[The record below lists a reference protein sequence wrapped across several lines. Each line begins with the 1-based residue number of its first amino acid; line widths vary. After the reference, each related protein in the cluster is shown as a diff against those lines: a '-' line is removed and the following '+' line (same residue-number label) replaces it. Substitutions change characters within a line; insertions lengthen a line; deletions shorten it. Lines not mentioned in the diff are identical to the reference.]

1 MDIIHLLP
9 DSVANQIAAGEVV
22 QRPASVI
29 KELMENAVDAGAQ
42 NIDVLVQD
50 AGRTSIQVIDDGK
63 GMTETDARMAFERH
77 ATSKIAKAEDLFTL
91 RTMGFRGEAL
101 PSIAAV
107 SQVKLTTRTAAQ
119 DVGIELCLEGSR
131 VVSQEV
137 CSCPVGANF
146 EVCNLFFNVPAR
158 RKFLK
163 SNQTELNNIIQDF
176 ERIALV
182 NPSVSFALSS
192 NGNRLMQLP
201 AGSPLQRIV
210 GIFGKKLGEQL
221 LPVQVETSL
230 VGISGFVGKPEA
242 ARKKNSSQYL
252 FVNGRFMRHPRF
264 HYAVQE
270 AFNHLIPEGDQVPYF
285 IFFQVDPANIDV
297 NIHPTKTEIKF
308 ENEQEI
314 WSIIVAAVRDTLGK
328 FNAVPTIDFDVEGRP
343 DIPTYEAGKL
353 TDIRVPRVQLNPN
366 YNPFSS
372 HSETRKPI
380 RQWEELFEG
389 AGGKELFEG
398 AGGKELFEGAR
409 GKEQGAREYP
419 KTSGLHDN
427 PLAPSPSPLA
437 PSLFQESQEISSQH
451 FQYKGQYILTAV
463 QSGLMMVDQRRAHI
477 RILYERYMKQMQEH
491 TAPTQGLL
499 FPELLELSPSDA
511 ALLTGILDDVRA
523 LGFDITPLGGGAFSI
538 VGTPSGQSNP
548 VAVVQQMVET
558 VKQQDGIQT
567 DALHHQL
574 ALVLA
579 RNNAIEVGEVL
590 TPLQME
596 TLIGDLFQCEIQ
608 NLSPS
613 GKTILTILQQEQ
625 IDKMFN

>member
-29 KELMENAVDAGAQ
+29 KELMENAVDAGASI
-42 NIDVLVQD
+42 IDVLVQD

-91 RTMGFRGEAL
+91 QTMGFRGEAL

-107 SQVKLTTRTAAQ
+107 SQVKLTTRTAEQ
-119 DVGIELCLEGSR
+119 ELGVQLCLEGSK

-146 EVCNLFFNVPAR
+146 EVSNLFFNVPAR

-182 NPSVSFALSS
+182 NPSVSFTLSS
-192 NGNRLMQLP
+192 NGNQLMQLP
-201 AGSPLQRIV
+201 AGGSLQRIV

-221 LPVQVETSL
+221 LPLQVETSL
-230 VGISGFVGKPEA
+230 VKISGFVGKPEA
-242 ARKKNSSQYL
+242 ARKKGASQFL

-264 HYAVQE
+264 HYAVME
-270 AFNHLIPEGDQVPYF
+270 AFSHLIPDGDQVPYF
-285 IFFQVDPANIDV
+285 IYFEVDPANIDV

-308 ENEQEI
+308 ENETEI
-314 WSIIVAAVRDTLGK
+314 WSIVLAAVRDALGK

-343 DIPTYEAGKL
+343 DIPTYDARGLGDVK
-353 TDIRVPRVQLNPN
+353 VPRVQVNPT

-372 HSETRKPI
+372 HNENRKPT
-380 RQWEELFEG
+380 RQWEKLY
-389 AGGKELFEG
+389 
-398 AGGKELFEGAR
+398 
-409 GKEQGAREYP
+409 EQAAASQTNQSVP
-419 KTSGLHDN
+419 NTQNVQSSQN
-427 PLAPSPSPLA
+427 
-437 PSLFQESQEISSQH
+437 LFQEEMEMSSQH
-451 FQYKGQYILTAV
+451 YQYKGQYILTAV
-463 QSGLMMVDQRRAHI
+463 QSGLMMVDQRRAHV

-491 TAPTQGLL
+491 NAATQGLL

-511 ALLTGILDDVRA
+511 ALLTGILNDVRA
-523 LGFDITPLGGGAFSI
+523 LGFDITSLGGSSFSI
-538 VGTPSGQSNP
+538 VGAPSGQSNP
-548 VAVVQQMVET
+548 VAVVQQMVES
-558 VKQQDGIQT
+558 VKQQDGAHA

-579 RNNAIEVGEVL
+579 RHNAIEIGEVL
-590 TPLQME
+590 TPVQME
-596 TLIGDLFQCEIQ
+596 TLIGDLFQCDNP

-613 GKTILTILQQEQ
+613 GKTIITILQQEQ

>member
-1 MDIIHLLP
+1 
-9 DSVANQIAAGEVV
+9 
-22 QRPASVI
+22 
-29 KELMENAVDAGAQ
+29 
-42 NIDVLVQD
+42 
-50 AGRTSIQVIDDGK
+50 
-63 GMTETDARMAFERH
+63 MAFERH

-91 RTMGFRGEAL
+91 QTMGFRGEAL

-107 SQVKLTTRTAAQ
+107 SQVKLTTRTAEQ
-119 DVGIELCLEGSR
+119 ELGVQLCLEGSK

-146 EVCNLFFNVPAR
+146 EVSNLFFNVPAR

-182 NPSVSFALSS
+182 NPSVSFTLSS
-192 NGNRLMQLP
+192 NGNQLMQLP
-201 AGSPLQRIV
+201 AGGSLQRIV

-221 LPVQVETSL
+221 LPLQVETSL
-230 VGISGFVGKPEA
+230 VKISGFVGKPEA
-242 ARKKNSSQYL
+242 ARKKGASQFL

-264 HYAVQE
+264 HYAVME
-270 AFNHLIPEGDQVPYF
+270 AFSHLIPDGDQVPYF
-285 IFFQVDPANIDV
+285 IYFEVDPANIDV

-308 ENEQEI
+308 ENETEI
-314 WSIIVAAVRDTLGK
+314 WSIVLAGVRDALGK

-343 DIPTYEAGKL
+343 DIPTYDARGLGDVK
-353 TDIRVPRVQLNPN
+353 VPRVQVNPT

-372 HSETRKPI
+372 HNENRKPT
-380 RQWEELFEG
+380 RQWEKLY
-389 AGGKELFEG
+389 
-398 AGGKELFEGAR
+398 
-409 GKEQGAREYP
+409 EQAAASQTNQSVP
-419 KTSGLHDN
+419 NTQNVQSSQN
-427 PLAPSPSPLA
+427 
-437 PSLFQESQEISSQH
+437 LFQEEMEMSSQH
-451 FQYKGQYILTAV
+451 YQYKGQYILTAV
-463 QSGLMMVDQRRAHI
+463 QSGLMMVDQRRAHV

-491 TAPTQGLL
+491 NAATQGLL

-523 LGFDITPLGGGAFSI
+523 LGFDITSLGGSSFSI
-538 VGTPSGQSNP
+538 VGAPSGQSNP
-548 VAVVQQMVET
+548 VAVVQQMVES
-558 VKQQDGIQT
+558 VKQQDGAHA

-579 RNNAIEVGEVL
+579 RHNAIEIGEVL
-590 TPLQME
+590 TPVQME
-596 TLIGDLFQCEIQ
+596 TLIGDLFQCDNP

-613 GKTILTILQQEQ
+613 GKTIITILQQEQ

>member
-29 KELMENAVDAGAQ
+29 KELMENAVDAGAST
-42 NIDVLVQD
+42 IDVLVQD

-91 RTMGFRGEAL
+91 QTMGFRGEAL

-107 SQVKLTTRTAAQ
+107 SQVKLTTRTAEQ
-119 DVGIELCLEGSR
+119 ELGVQLCLEGSR

-146 EVCNLFFNVPAR
+146 D
-158 RKFLK
+158 
-163 SNQTELNNIIQDF
+163 NIIQDF

-182 NPSVSFALSS
+182 NPSVAFTLSS
-192 NGNRLMQLP
+192 NGNQLMQLP
-201 AGSPLQRIV
+201 AGSNLQRIV

-230 VGISGFVGKPEA
+230 VKISGFVGKPES

-264 HYAVQE
+264 HYAVME
-270 AFNHLIPEGDQVPYF
+270 AFSHLIPEGDQVPYF
-285 IFFQVDPANIDV
+285 ISFQVDPANIDV

-314 WSIIVAAVRDTLGK
+314 WSIIVAAVRDALGK

-343 DIPTYEAGKL
+343 DIPAYDARGLGDVK
-353 TDIRVPRVQLNPN
+353 VPRVQVNPS
-366 YNPFSS
+366 YNPFSG
-372 HSETRKPI
+372 HSESRKPV
-380 RQWEELFEG
+380 RQWEKLFEG
-389 AGGKELFEG
+389 AGGKE
-398 AGGKELFEGAR
+398 
-409 GKEQGAREYP
+409 QGARENLGTQHP
-419 KTSGLHDN
+419 HDN

-437 PSLFQESQEISSQH
+437 PSLFQEDQEISSQH

-491 TAPTQGLL
+491 NAPTQGLL

-511 ALLTGILDDVRA
+511 ALLTGMLDDVRA
-523 LGFDITPLGGGAFSI
+523 LGFDITPLGGSSFSI
-538 VGTPSGQSNP
+538 VGTPSGQTDP
-548 VAVVQQMVET
+548 TAVVQQMVES
-558 VKQQDGIQT
+558 VKQQDGGHA

-579 RNNAIEVGEVL
+579 RHNAIEVGEVL
-590 TPLQME
+590 TPVQME

-625 IDKMFN
+625 IDKMFRTP

>member
-29 KELMENAVDAGAQ
+29 KELMENAVDAGAST
-42 NIDVLVQD
+42 IDVLVQD

-91 RTMGFRGEAL
+91 QTMGFRGEAL

-107 SQVKLTTRTAAQ
+107 SQVKLTTRTAEQ
-119 DVGIELCLEGSR
+119 ELGVELCLEGSR

-146 EVCNLFFNVPAR
+146 EVSNLFFNVPAR

-163 SNQTELNNIIQDF
+163 SNQTELNNLIQDF

-182 NPSVSFALSS
+182 NPSVSFTLSS

-201 AGSPLQRIV
+201 AGGSLQRIV
-210 GIFGKKLGEQL
+210 GIFGKRLGEQL

-230 VGISGFVGKPEA
+230 VKISGFVGKPEA
-242 ARKKNSSQYL
+242 ARKKNSSQFL

-264 HYAVQE
+264 HYAVME
-270 AFNHLIPEGDQVPYF
+270 AFSHLIPEGDQVPYF

-314 WSIIVAAVRDTLGK
+314 WSIILAAVRDALGK

-343 DIPTYEAGKL
+343 EIPTYDARGLSDVK
-353 TDIRVPRVQLNPN
+353 VPRVQINPS

-372 HSETRKPI
+372 HSERGKPV
-380 RQWEELFEG
+380 RQWEKLYEQAAQSNQNSQSIQSTPITQNLF
-389 AGGKELFEG
+389 
-398 AGGKELFEGAR
+398 
-409 GKEQGAREYP
+409 
-419 KTSGLHDN
+419 SD
-427 PLAPSPSPLA
+427 
-437 PSLFQESQEISSQH
+437 EIEMSSQH

-463 QSGLMMVDQRRAHI
+463 QSGLMMIDQRRAHI

-491 TAPTQGLL
+491 NAPTQGLL

-523 LGFDITPLGGGAFSI
+523 LGFDITPLGGSSFSI
-538 VGTPSGQSNP
+538 VGTPSGQSNSA
-548 VAVVQQMVET
+548 AVVQQMVES
-558 VKQQDGIQT
+558 VKQQDDCHA

-579 RNNAIEVGEVL
+579 RSNAIEVGEVL
-590 TPLQME
+590 SSVQME
-596 TLIGDLFQCEIQ
+596 TLIGDLFQCDNP
-608 NLSPS
+608 NLSPD
-613 GKTILTILQQEQ
+613 GKTILTILQQEAL
-625 IDKMFN
+625 DKMFRTP

>member
-29 KELMENAVDAGAQ
+29 KELMENAVDAGAST
-42 NIDVLVQD
+42 IDVLVQD

-91 RTMGFRGEAL
+91 QTMGFRGEAL

-107 SQVKLTTRTAAQ
+107 SQVKLTTRTAEQ
-119 DVGIELCLEGSR
+119 ELGMQLCLEGSR

-146 EVCNLFFNVPAR
+146 EVSNLFFNVPAR

-182 NPSVSFALSS
+182 NPSVAFTLSS
-192 NGNRLMQLP
+192 NGNQLMQLP
-201 AGSPLQRIV
+201 AGSNLQRIV

-221 LPVQVETSL
+221 LPLQVETSL
-230 VGISGFVGKPEA
+230 VKISGFVGKPEA
-242 ARKKNSSQYL
+242 ARKKNSSQFL

-264 HYAVQE
+264 HYAVME
-270 AFNHLIPEGDQVPYF
+270 AFSHLIPEGDQVPYF
-285 IFFQVDPANIDV
+285 ISFQVDPANIDV

-314 WSIIVAAVRDTLGK
+314 WSIIVAAVRDALGK

-343 DIPTYEAGKL
+343 DIPTYDARGLGDVK
-353 TDIRVPRVQLNPN
+353 VPRVQVNPS
-366 YNPFSS
+366 YNPFSG
-372 HSETRKPI
+372 HSESRKPV
-380 RQWEELFEG
+380 RQWEKLYEQAASSQTIQNTQSIQSVPSSPTLFSEG
-389 AGGKELFEG
+389 L
-398 AGGKELFEGAR
+398 
-409 GKEQGAREYP
+409 
-419 KTSGLHDN
+419 
-427 PLAPSPSPLA
+427 
-437 PSLFQESQEISSQH
+437 EISSQH

-491 TAPTQGLL
+491 NAPTQGLL

-511 ALLTGILDDVRA
+511 ALLTGMLDDVRA
-523 LGFDITPLGGGAFSI
+523 LGFDITPLGGSSFSI
-538 VGTPSGQSNP
+538 VGTPSGQTDP
-548 VAVVQQMVET
+548 TAVVQQMVES
-558 VKQQDGIQT
+558 VKQQDGGHA

-579 RNNAIEVGEVL
+579 RHNAIEVGEVL
-590 TPLQME
+590 TPVQME
-596 TLIGDLFQCEIQ
+596 TLIADLFQCEIQ

-613 GKTILTILQQEQ
+613 GKPILTIIQQEQ
-625 IDKMFN
+625 IDKMFKTP

>member
-42 NIDVLVQD
+42 TIDVLVQD

-91 RTMGFRGEAL
+91 CTMGFRGEAL

-107 SQVKLTTRTAAQ
+107 SQVKLTTRTAEQ
-119 DVGIELCLEGSR
+119 DLGVQLCLEGSR

-146 EVCNLFFNVPAR
+146 EVSNLFFNVPAR

-182 NPSVSFALSS
+182 NPSVSFTLSS

-201 AGSPLQRIV
+201 AGGSLQRIV
-210 GIFGKKLGEQL
+210 GIFGKRLAEQL

-230 VGISGFVGKPEA
+230 VKISGYVGKPEA

-264 HYAVQE
+264 HYAVLE

-314 WSIIVAAVRDTLGK
+314 WSIIVAAVRDALGK

-343 DIPTYEAGKL
+343 DIPTYQAGNMSGVK
-353 TDIRVPRVQLNPN
+353 VPRVQVNPS
-366 YNPFSS
+366 YNPFNS
-372 HSETRKPI
+372 HNESRKPM
-380 RQWEELFEG
+380 RQWEKLFEG
-389 AGGKELFEG
+389 AGGKEQE
-398 AGGKELFEGAR
+398 AWS
-409 GKEQGAREYP
+409 KEQ
-419 KTSGLHDN
+419 
-427 PLAPSPSPLA
+427 A
-437 PSLFQESQEISSQH
+437 PSLFPESKEISTQH

-463 QSGLMMVDQRRAHI
+463 QSGLMIVDQRRAHI
-477 RILYERYMKQMQEH
+477 RILYERYMKQMQEQG
-491 TAPTQGLL
+491 AATQGLL
-499 FPELLELSPSDA
+499 FPELLELPPSDA
-511 ALLTGILDDVRA
+511 ARLTGILDDVRA
-523 LGFDITPLGGGAFSI
+523 LGFDITPLGGNAFSI
-538 VGTPSGQSNP
+538 VGTPSGQANP
-548 VAVVQQMVET
+548 VAVVQQMVES
-558 VKQQDGIQT
+558 VKQQDGGHA

-590 TPLQME
+590 TPVQME
-596 TLIGDLFQCEIQ
+596 TLIGDLFQCENP

-613 GKTILTILQQEQ
+613 GKTILTILQQEA
-625 IDKMFN
+625 IDKMFKTP

>member
-29 KELMENAVDAGAQ
+29 KELMENAVDAGAST
-42 NIDVLVQD
+42 IDVLVQD

-91 RTMGFRGEAL
+91 QTMGFRGEAL

-107 SQVKLTTRTAAQ
+107 SQVKLTTRTAEQ
-119 DVGIELCLEGSR
+119 ELGVQLCLEGSR

-146 EVCNLFFNVPAR
+146 EVSNLFFNVPAR

-182 NPSVSFALSS
+182 NPSVAFTLSS
-192 NGNRLMQLP
+192 NGNQLMQLP
-201 AGSPLQRIV
+201 AGSNLQRIV

-230 VGISGFVGKPEA
+230 VKISGFVGKPES

-264 HYAVQE
+264 HYAVME
-270 AFNHLIPEGDQVPYF
+270 AFSHLIPEGDQVPYF
-285 IFFQVDPANIDV
+285 ISFQVDPANIDV

-314 WSIIVAAVRDTLGK
+314 WSIIVAAVRDALGK

-343 DIPTYEAGKL
+343 DIPTYDARGLGDVK
-353 TDIRVPRVQLNPN
+353 VPRVQVNPS
-366 YNPFSS
+366 YNPFSG
-372 HSETRKPI
+372 HSESRKPV
-380 RQWEELFEG
+380 RQWEKLYEQAASSQTIQNTQSIQSVPSSPTLFSEG
-389 AGGKELFEG
+389 L
-398 AGGKELFEGAR
+398 
-409 GKEQGAREYP
+409 
-419 KTSGLHDN
+419 
-427 PLAPSPSPLA
+427 
-437 PSLFQESQEISSQH
+437 EISSQH

-491 TAPTQGLL
+491 NAPTQGLL

-511 ALLTGILDDVRA
+511 ALLIGMLDDVRA
-523 LGFDITPLGGGAFSI
+523 LGFDITPLGGSSFSI
-538 VGTPSGQSNP
+538 VGTPSGQTDP
-548 VAVVQQMVET
+548 TAVVQQMVES
-558 VKQQDGIQT
+558 VKQQDGGHA

-579 RNNAIEVGEVL
+579 RHNAIEVGEVL
-590 TPLQME
+590 TPVQME

-625 IDKMFN
+625 IDKMFRTP

>member
-29 KELMENAVDAGAQ
+29 KELMENAVDAGASI
-42 NIDVLVQD
+42 IDVLVQD

-91 RTMGFRGEAL
+91 QTMGFRGEAL

-107 SQVKLTTRTAAQ
+107 SQVKLTTRTAEQ
-119 DVGIELCLEGSR
+119 ELGVQLCLEGSK

-146 EVCNLFFNVPAR
+146 EVSNLFFNVPAR

-182 NPSVSFALSS
+182 NPSVSFTLSS
-192 NGNRLMQLP
+192 NGNQLMQLP
-201 AGSPLQRIV
+201 AGGSLQRIV

-221 LPVQVETSL
+221 LPLQVETSL
-230 VGISGFVGKPEA
+230 VKISGFVGKPEA
-242 ARKKNSSQYL
+242 ARKKGASQFL

-264 HYAVQE
+264 HYAVME
-270 AFNHLIPEGDQVPYF
+270 AFSHLIPDGDQVPYF
-285 IFFQVDPANIDV
+285 IYFDVDPANIDV

-308 ENEQEI
+308 ENETEI
-314 WSIIVAAVRDTLGK
+314 WSIVLAGVRDALGK

-343 DIPTYEAGKL
+343 DIPTYDARGLGDVK
-353 TDIRVPRVQLNPN
+353 VPLVQVNPT

-372 HSETRKPI
+372 HNENRKPT
-380 RQWEELFEG
+380 RQWEKLY
-389 AGGKELFEG
+389 
-398 AGGKELFEGAR
+398 
-409 GKEQGAREYP
+409 EQAAASQTNQSVP
-419 KTSGLHDN
+419 NTQNVQSSQN
-427 PLAPSPSPLA
+427 
-437 PSLFQESQEISSQH
+437 LFQEEMEMSSQH
-451 FQYKGQYILTAV
+451 YQYKGQYILTAV
-463 QSGLMMVDQRRAHI
+463 QSGLMMVDQRRAHV

-491 TAPTQGLL
+491 NAATQGLL

-523 LGFDITPLGGGAFSI
+523 LGFDITSLGGSSFSI
-538 VGTPSGQSNP
+538 VGAPSGQSNP
-548 VAVVQQMVET
+548 VAVVQQMVES
-558 VKQQDGIQT
+558 VKQQDGAHA

-579 RNNAIEVGEVL
+579 RHNAIEIGEVL
-590 TPLQME
+590 TPVQME
-596 TLIGDLFQCEIQ
+596 TLIGDLFQCDNP

-613 GKTILTILQQEQ
+613 GKTIITILQQEQ

>member
-29 KELMENAVDAGAQ
+29 KELMENAIDAGASTV
-42 NIDVLVQD
+42 DVLVQD

-91 RTMGFRGEAL
+91 QTMGFRGEAL

-107 SQVKLTTRTAAQ
+107 SQVKLTTRTAEQ
-119 DVGIELCLEGSR
+119 ELGVQLCLEGSR

-146 EVCNLFFNVPAR
+146 EVSNLFFNVPAR

-182 NPSVSFALSS
+182 NPSVAFTLSS

-201 AGSPLQRIV
+201 AGGSLQRIV
-210 GIFGKKLGEQL
+210 GIFGKRLSEQL
-221 LPVQVETSL
+221 LPLQVETSL
-230 VGISGFVGKPEA
+230 VKISGFVGKPEA
-242 ARKKNSSQYL
+242 ARKKGASQYL

-264 HYAVQE
+264 HYAVME
-270 AFNHLIPEGDQVPYF
+270 AFSHLIPEGDQVPYF

-314 WSIIVAAVRDTLGK
+314 WSIILAAVRDALGK

-343 DIPTYEAGKL
+343 DIPTYDARGLSDVK
-353 TDIRVPRVQLNPN
+353 VPRVQVNPS

-372 HSETRKPI
+372 HSERSKPA
-380 RQWEELFEG
+380 RQWEKLFEG
-389 AGGKELFEG
+389 AGGKE
-398 AGGKELFEGAR
+398 
-409 GKEQGAREYP
+409 QGAREYQ
-419 KTSGLHDN
+419 KTSDLQGN
-427 PLAPSPSPLA
+427 PLALCPSLPAS
-437 PSLFQESQEISSQH
+437 SLFQESQEISSQH
-451 FQYKGQYILTAV
+451 YQYKGQYILTAV

-491 TAPTQGLL
+491 NTATQGLL

-511 ALLTGILDDVRA
+511 ALLTGILDDVKA
-523 LGFDITPLGGGAFSI
+523 LGFDITPLGGSSFSI
-538 VGTPSGQSNP
+538 VGTPSGQANP
-548 VAVVQQMVET
+548 VAVVQQMVES
-558 VKQQDGIQT
+558 VKQQDGAHA

-579 RNNAIEVGEVL
+579 RSNAIEVGEVL
-590 TPLQME
+590 TTVQME
-596 TLIGDLFQCEIQ
+596 TLIGDLFQCSNP
-608 NLSPS
+608 NLTPN

>member
-29 KELMENAVDAGAQ
+29 KELMENAVDAGAST
-42 NIDVLVQD
+42 IDVLVQD

-63 GMTETDARMAFERH
+63 GMSETDARMAFERH

-107 SQVKLTTRTAAQ
+107 AQVKLTTRTVEQ
-119 DVGIELCLEGSR
+119 DLGVKLCLEGSR

-182 NPSVSFALSS
+182 NPSVAFTLSS
-192 NGNRLMQLP
+192 NGNQLMQLP
-201 AGSPLQRIV
+201 AGSSLQRIV
-210 GIFGKKLGEQL
+210 GVFGKKLGEQL
-221 LPVQVETSL
+221 LPIQVDTSL
-230 VGISGFVGKPEA
+230 VKISGFVGKPES
-242 ARKKNSSQYL
+242 ARKKNSSQFL

-264 HYAVQE
+264 HYAVME
-270 AFNHLIPEGDQVPYF
+270 AFSHLIPEGDQIPYF
-285 IFFQVDPANIDV
+285 ISFQVDPSNIDV

-314 WSIIVAAVRDTLGK
+314 WSIIVAAVRDALGK

-343 DIPTYEAGKL
+343 DIPTFQIGNVVAVKA
-353 TDIRVPRVQLNPN
+353 PRVQVNSKF
-366 YNPFSS
+366 NPFNS
-372 HSETRKPI
+372 HNESRKPA
-380 RQWEELFEG
+380 RQWEKLY
-389 AGGKELFEG
+389 
-398 AGGKELFEGAR
+398 
-409 GKEQGAREYP
+409 EQAAAQNNQEAQNV
-419 KTSGLHDN
+419 SN
-427 PLAPSPSPLA
+427 AQSPQ
-437 PSLFQESQEISSQH
+437 SLFQEEMEMSTQH

-491 TAPTQGLL
+491 NAATQGLL

-523 LGFDITPLGGGAFSI
+523 LGFDITSLGGSSFSI
-538 VGTPSGQSNP
+538 VGAPSEQANP
-548 VAVVQQMVET
+548 VAVVQEMVES
-558 VKQQDGIQT
+558 VKQQDGGHA

-579 RNNAIEVGEVL
+579 RHNAIEVGEVL
-590 TPLQME
+590 SSVQME
-596 TLIGDLFQCEIQ
+596 TLIGDLFQCDNP
-608 NLSPS
+608 NLSPN
-613 GKTILTILQQEQ
+613 GKTILTILQQET

>member
-29 KELMENAVDAGAQ
+29 KELMENAVDAGASI
-42 NIDVLVQD
+42 IDVLVQD

-91 RTMGFRGEAL
+91 QTMGFRGEAL

-107 SQVKLTTRTAAQ
+107 SQVKLTTRTAEQ
-119 DVGIELCLEGSR
+119 ELGVQLCLEGSK

-146 EVCNLFFNVPAR
+146 EVSNLFFNVPAR

-182 NPSVSFALSS
+182 NPSVSFTLSS
-192 NGNRLMQLP
+192 NGNQLMQLP
-201 AGSPLQRIV
+201 AGGSLQRIV

-221 LPVQVETSL
+221 LPLQVETSL
-230 VGISGFVGKPEA
+230 VKISGFVGKPEA
-242 ARKKNSSQYL
+242 ARKKGASQFL

-264 HYAVQE
+264 HYAVME
-270 AFNHLIPEGDQVPYF
+270 AFSHLIPDGDQVPYF
-285 IFFQVDPANIDV
+285 IYFEVDPANIDV

-308 ENEQEI
+308 ENETEI
-314 WSIIVAAVRDTLGK
+314 WSIVLAGVRDALGK

-343 DIPTYEAGKL
+343 DIPTYDARGLGDVK
-353 TDIRVPRVQLNPN
+353 VPRVQVNPT

-372 HSETRKPI
+372 HNENRKPT
-380 RQWEELFEG
+380 RQWEKLY
-389 AGGKELFEG
+389 
-398 AGGKELFEGAR
+398 
-409 GKEQGAREYP
+409 EQAAASQTNQSVP
-419 KTSGLHDN
+419 NTQNIQSSQN
-427 PLAPSPSPLA
+427 
-437 PSLFQESQEISSQH
+437 LFQEEMEMSSQH
-451 FQYKGQYILTAV
+451 YQYKGQYILTAV
-463 QSGLMMVDQRRAHI
+463 QSGLMMVDQRRAHV

-491 TAPTQGLL
+491 NAATQGLL

-523 LGFDITPLGGGAFSI
+523 LGFDITSLGGSSFSI
-538 VGTPSGQSNP
+538 VGAPSGQSNP
-548 VAVVQQMVET
+548 VAVVQQMVES
-558 VKQQDGIQT
+558 VKQQDGAHA

-579 RNNAIEVGEVL
+579 RHNAIEIGEVL
-590 TPLQME
+590 TPVQME
-596 TLIGDLFQCEIQ
+596 TLIGDLFQCDNP

-613 GKTILTILQQEQ
+613 GKTIITILQQEQ

>member
-29 KELMENAVDAGAQ
+29 KELMENAVDAGASI
-42 NIDVLVQD
+42 IDVLVQD

-91 RTMGFRGEAL
+91 QTMGFRGEAL

-107 SQVKLTTRTAAQ
+107 SQVKLTTRTAEQ
-119 DVGIELCLEGSR
+119 ELGVQLCLEGSK

-146 EVCNLFFNVPAR
+146 EVSNLFFNVPAR

-182 NPSVSFALSS
+182 NPSVSFTLSS
-192 NGNRLMQLP
+192 NGNHLMQLP
-201 AGSPLQRIV
+201 AGGSLQRIV

-221 LPVQVETSL
+221 LPLQVETSL
-230 VGISGFVGKPEA
+230 VKISGFVGKPEA
-242 ARKKNSSQYL
+242 ARKKGASQFL

-264 HYAVQE
+264 HYAVME
-270 AFNHLIPEGDQVPYF
+270 AFSHLIPDGDQVPYF
-285 IFFQVDPANIDV
+285 IYFEVDPANIDV

-308 ENEQEI
+308 ENETEI
-314 WSIIVAAVRDTLGK
+314 WSIVLAAVRDALGK
-328 FNAVPTIDFDVEGRP
+328 FNAVPTIDFDVEGCP
-343 DIPTYEAGKL
+343 DIPTYDARGLGDVK
-353 TDIRVPRVQLNPN
+353 VPRVQVNPT

-372 HSETRKPI
+372 HNENRKPT
-380 RQWEELFEG
+380 RQWEKLY
-389 AGGKELFEG
+389 
-398 AGGKELFEGAR
+398 
-409 GKEQGAREYP
+409 EQAAASQTNQSVP
-419 KTSGLHDN
+419 NTQNVQSSQN
-427 PLAPSPSPLA
+427 
-437 PSLFQESQEISSQH
+437 LFQEEMEMSSQH
-451 FQYKGQYILTAV
+451 YQYKGQYILTAV
-463 QSGLMMVDQRRAHI
+463 QSGLMMVDQRRAHV

-491 TAPTQGLL
+491 NAATQGLL

-523 LGFDITPLGGGAFSI
+523 LGFDITSLGGSSFSI
-538 VGTPSGQSNP
+538 VGAPSGQSNP
-548 VAVVQQMVET
+548 VAVVQQMVES
-558 VKQQDGIQT
+558 VKQQDGAHA

-579 RNNAIEVGEVL
+579 RHNAIEIGEVL
-590 TPLQME
+590 TPVQME
-596 TLIGDLFQCEIQ
+596 TLIGDLFQCDNP

-613 GKTILTILQQEQ
+613 GKTIITILQQEQ

>member
-29 KELMENAVDAGAQ
+29 KELMENAVDAGAST
-42 NIDVLVQD
+42 IDVLVQD

-91 RTMGFRGEAL
+91 QTMGFRGEAL

-107 SQVKLTTRTAAQ
+107 SQVKLVTRTAEQ
-119 DVGIELCLEGSR
+119 ELGVQLCLEGSR

-137 CSCPVGANF
+137 CTCPAGANF
-146 EVCNLFFNVPAR
+146 EVSNLFFNVPAR

-163 SNQTELNNIIQDF
+163 SNQTELNNIIQEF

-182 NPSVSFALSS
+182 NPSVAFTLSS
-192 NGNRLMQLP
+192 NGSQLMQLP
-201 AGSPLQRIV
+201 AGGSLQRIV

-230 VGISGFVGKPEA
+230 VRISGFVGKPES
-242 ARKKNSSQYL
+242 ARKKGASQYL

-264 HYAVQE
+264 HYAVME
-270 AFNHLIPEGDQVPYF
+270 AFSHLIPEGDQVPYF
-285 IFFQVDPANIDV
+285 ISFQVDPANIDV

-314 WSIIVAAVRDTLGK
+314 WSITLAAVRDALGK

-343 DIPTYEAGKL
+343 DIPTFEASKL
-353 TDIRVPRVQLNPN
+353 TDVKVPRVQYNPS
-366 YNPFSS
+366 YNPFSG
-372 HSETRKPI
+372 HSETTRKPA
-380 RQWEELFEG
+380 RQWEKLFEE
-389 AGGKELFEG
+389 APLQPSP
-398 AGGKELFEGAR
+398 R
-409 GKEQGAREYP
+409 GE
-419 KTSGLHDN
+419 
-427 PLAPSPSPLA
+427 SPSPALLPLGGGWEGA
-437 PSLFQESQEISSQH
+437 LEMSSQH

-477 RILYERYMKQMQEH
+477 RILYERYMRQMQEH
-491 TAPTQGLL
+491 NAPTQGLL
-499 FPELLELSPSDA
+499 FPELLELPPSDA

-523 LGFDITPLGGGAFSI
+523 LGFDITPLGGSSFSI
-538 VGTPSGQSNP
+538 VGAPTGQNNP

-558 VKQQDGIQT
+558 VKQQDAVGSE
-567 DALHHQL
+567 ALHHQL

-579 RNNAIEVGEVL
+579 RAGAIEVGEAL
-590 TPLQME
+590 TPVQME
-596 TLIGDLFQCEIQ
+596 TLIGDLFQCS
-608 NLSPS
+608 NPKLSPS

-625 IDKMFN
+625 IEKMFRTP

>member
-29 KELMENAVDAGAQ
+29 KELMENAVDAGAST
-42 NIDVLVQD
+42 IDVLVQD

-63 GMTETDARMAFERH
+63 GMSETDARMAFERH
-77 ATSKIAKAEDLFTL
+77 ATSKIAQAEDLFTL

-107 SQVKLTTRTAAQ
+107 AQVRLTTRTAEQ
-119 DVGIELCLEGSR
+119 DLGVQLCIDGSR
-131 VVSQEV
+131 LVSQEV

-146 EVCNLFFNVPAR
+146 LVSNLFFNVPAR

-182 NPSVSFALSS
+182 NPSITFTLSS
-192 NGNRLMQLP
+192 NGNSLMQLP
-201 AGSPLQRIV
+201 AGGALQRIV
-210 GIFGKKLGEQL
+210 GIFGKKLSEQL

-230 VGISGFVGKPEA
+230 VRISGFVGKPES
-242 ARKKNSSQYL
+242 ARKKGASQYL

-264 HYAVQE
+264 HYAVME
-270 AFNHLIPEGDQVPYF
+270 AFSHLIPEGEQVPYF
-285 IFFQVDPANIDV
+285 IFFQVDPAGIDV

-314 WSIIVAAVRDTLGK
+314 WSIIVAAVRDALGK

-343 DIPTYEAGKL
+343 DIPAFNVGSL
-353 TDIRVPRVQLNPN
+353 TDVKVPRVQ
-366 YNPFSS
+366 YDSSFNPFSN
-372 HSETRKPI
+372 HAEKRNPA
-380 RQWEELFEG
+380 RQWEKLY
-389 AGGKELFEG
+389 
-398 AGGKELFEGAR
+398 
-409 GKEQGAREYP
+409 EQATASQTP
-419 KTSGLHDN
+419 PSTPN
-427 PLAPSPSPLA
+427 PQSIQTSPSTQN
-437 PSLFQESQEISSQH
+437 LFPEALEISSQH
-451 FQYKGQYILTAV
+451 YQYKGQYILTAV
-463 QSGLMMVDQRRAHI
+463 QSGLMMVEQRRAHI

-491 TAPTQGLL
+491 NAATQGLL

-523 LGFDITPLGGGAFSI
+523 LGFDITSLGGSSFSI
-538 VGTPSGQSNP
+538 DGAPVGQSNP
-548 VAVVQQMVET
+548 VAVVQQMVES
-558 VKQQDGIQT
+558 VKQQDGGHA

-579 RNNAIEVGEVL
+579 RSNAIEVGEVL
-590 TPLQME
+590 SSVQME
-596 TLIGDLFQCEIQ
+596 TLIGDLFQCENP

>member
-29 KELMENAVDAGAQ
+29 KELMENAVDAGAST
-42 NIDVLVQD
+42 IDVLVQD

-63 GMTETDARMAFERH
+63 GMSETDARMAFERH
-77 ATSKIAKAEDLFTL
+77 ATSKIAKAEDLFKL
-91 RTMGFRGEAL
+91 CTMGFRGEAL
-101 PSIAAV
+101 ASIAAV
-107 SQVKLTTRTAAQ
+107 AQVKLTTRTAEQ
-119 DVGIELCLEGSR
+119 DLGVQLCIDGSR
-131 VVSQEV
+131 LISQEV

-146 EVCNLFFNVPAR
+146 EVSNLFFNVPAR

-182 NPSVSFALSS
+182 NPSVTFSLSS

-201 AGSPLQRIV
+201 AGSSLQRIV
-210 GIFGKKLGEQL
+210 GIFGKKLSEQL
-221 LPVQVETSL
+221 LPLQVETSL
-230 VGISGFVGKPEA
+230 VKITGFVGKPEA
-242 ARKKNSSQYL
+242 ARKKGASQFL

-264 HYAVQE
+264 HYAVME
-270 AFNHLIPEGDQVPYF
+270 AFNHLIPDGDQVPYF

-314 WSIIVAAVRDTLGK
+314 WSIIVAAVRDALGK

-343 DIPTYEAGKL
+343 DIPTFEAGNLAGVK
-353 TDIRVPRVQLNPN
+353 VPQVQFNPSF
-366 YNPFSS
+366 NPFNS
-372 HSETRKPI
+372 HRETRKPV
-380 RQWEELFEG
+380 RQWEKLYEQASQSNPNSQDIPNNQYTPITSDTQNLFSE
-389 AGGKELFEG
+389 
-398 AGGKELFEGAR
+398 
-409 GKEQGAREYP
+409 
-419 KTSGLHDN
+419 
-427 PLAPSPSPLA
+427 
-437 PSLFQESQEISSQH
+437 EIEMSSQH
-451 FQYKGQYILTAV
+451 YQYKGQYILTAV

-477 RILYERYMKQMQEH
+477 RILYERYLKQMKEQS
-491 TAPTQGLL
+491 AATQGLL

-511 ALLTGILDDVRA
+511 ALLTAILDDVRA
-523 LGFDITPLGGGAFSI
+523 LGFDITPLGGSSFSI
-538 VGTPSGQSNP
+538 VGTPSGQVNP
-548 VAVVQQMVET
+548 VAVVQQMVES
-558 VKQQDGIQT
+558 VKMQDGGHA

-590 TPLQME
+590 TSVQME
-596 TLIGDLFQCEIQ
+596 AIIGDLFQCDNP

-613 GKTILTILQQEQ
+613 GKVILTILQQDA

>member
-29 KELMENAVDAGAQ
+29 KELMENAVDAGASI
-42 NIDVLVQD
+42 IDVLVQD

-91 RTMGFRGEAL
+91 QTMGFRGEAL

-107 SQVKLTTRTAAQ
+107 SQVKLTTRTAEQ
-119 DVGIELCLEGSR
+119 ELGVQLCLEGSK

-146 EVCNLFFNVPAR
+146 EVSNLFFNVPAR

-182 NPSVSFALSS
+182 NPSVSFTLSS
-192 NGNRLMQLP
+192 NGNHLMQLP
-201 AGSPLQRIV
+201 AGGSLQRIV

-221 LPVQVETSL
+221 LPLQVETSL
-230 VGISGFVGKPEA
+230 VKISGFVGKPEA
-242 ARKKNSSQYL
+242 ARKKGASQFL

-264 HYAVQE
+264 HYAVME
-270 AFNHLIPEGDQVPYF
+270 AFSHLIPDGDQVPYF
-285 IFFQVDPANIDV
+285 IYFEVDPANIDV

-308 ENEQEI
+308 ENETEI
-314 WSIIVAAVRDTLGK
+314 WSIVLAGVRDALGK

-343 DIPTYEAGKL
+343 DIPTYDARGLGDVK
-353 TDIRVPRVQLNPN
+353 VPRVQVNPT

-372 HSETRKPI
+372 HNENRKPT
-380 RQWEELFEG
+380 RQWEKLY
-389 AGGKELFEG
+389 
-398 AGGKELFEGAR
+398 
-409 GKEQGAREYP
+409 EQAAASQTNQSVP
-419 KTSGLHDN
+419 NTQNVQSSQN
-427 PLAPSPSPLA
+427 
-437 PSLFQESQEISSQH
+437 LFQEEMEMSSQH
-451 FQYKGQYILTAV
+451 YQYKGQYILTAV
-463 QSGLMMVDQRRAHI
+463 QSGLMMVDQRRAHV

-491 TAPTQGLL
+491 NAATQGLL

-523 LGFDITPLGGGAFSI
+523 LGFDITSLGGSSFSI
-538 VGTPSGQSNP
+538 VGAPSGQSNP
-548 VAVVQQMVET
+548 VAVVQQMVES
-558 VKQQDGIQT
+558 VKQQDGAHA

-579 RNNAIEVGEVL
+579 RHNAIEIGEVL
-590 TPLQME
+590 TPVQME
-596 TLIGDLFQCEIQ
+596 TLIGDLFQCDNP

-613 GKTILTILQQEQ
+613 GKTIITILQQEQ

>member
-29 KELMENAVDAGAQ
+29 KELMENAVDAGAST
-42 NIDVLVQD
+42 IDVLVQD

-91 RTMGFRGEAL
+91 QTMGFRGEAL

-107 SQVKLTTRTAAQ
+107 SLVKLTTRTAEQ
-119 DVGIELCLEGSR
+119 ELGVQLCLEGSR

-146 EVCNLFFNVPAR
+146 EVSNLFFNVPAR

-182 NPSVSFALSS
+182 NPSVAFTLSS

-201 AGSPLQRIV
+201 AGGSLQRIV
-210 GIFGKKLGEQL
+210 GIFGKRLGEQL
-221 LPVQVETSL
+221 LPLQVETSL
-230 VGISGFVGKPEA
+230 VKISGFVGKPEA

-264 HYAVQE
+264 HYAVME
-270 AFNHLIPEGDQVPYF
+270 AFSHLIPEGDQVPYF

-314 WSIIVAAVRDTLGK
+314 WSIILAAVRDALGK

-343 DIPTYEAGKL
+343 DIPAYDARGLAGVK
-353 TDIRVPRVQLNPN
+353 VPRVQFNPT

-372 HSETRKPI
+372 HSESRKPT
-380 RQWEELFEG
+380 RQWEKLY
-389 AGGKELFEG
+389 
-398 AGGKELFEGAR
+398 
-409 GKEQGAREYP
+409 EQAANQN
-419 KTSGLHDN
+419 N
-427 PLAPSPSPLA
+427 PNNQSPQNTQNIQNTQSPQPSPSLFPE
-437 PSLFQESQEISSQH
+437 SLEMSSQH
-451 FQYKGQYILTAV
+451 YQYKGQYIMTAV
-463 QSGLMMVDQRRAHI
+463 QSGLMIVDQRRAHI

-491 TAPTQGLL
+491 SAATQGLL

-523 LGFDITPLGGGAFSI
+523 LGFDITPLGGSSFSI
-538 VGTPSGQSNP
+538 VGAPSGQSNP
-548 VAVVQQMVET
+548 VAVVQQMVES
-558 VKQQDGIQT
+558 VKQQDGAHA

-590 TPLQME
+590 TPVQME
-596 TLIGDLFQCEIQ
+596 TLLSDLFQCEIQ

-613 GKTILTILQQEQ
+613 GKQVLTILQQEQ

>member
-29 KELMENAVDAGAQ
+29 KELMENAVDAGAST
-42 NIDVLVQD
+42 IDVLVQD

-77 ATSKIAKAEDLFTL
+77 ATSKIAKVEDLFTL
-91 RTMGFRGEAL
+91 QTMGFRGEAL

-107 SQVKLTTRTAAQ
+107 SQVKLTTRTAEQ
-119 DVGIELCLEGSR
+119 ELGVQLCLEGSR

-146 EVCNLFFNVPAR
+146 EVSNLFFNVPAR

-182 NPSVSFALSS
+182 NPSVAFTLSS
-192 NGNRLMQLP
+192 NGNQLMQLP
-201 AGSPLQRIV
+201 AGSNLQRIV

-230 VGISGFVGKPEA
+230 VKISGFVGKPES

-264 HYAVQE
+264 HYAVME
-270 AFNHLIPEGDQVPYF
+270 AFSHLIPEGDQVPYF
-285 IFFQVDPANIDV
+285 ISFQVDPANIDV

-314 WSIIVAAVRDTLGK
+314 WSIIVAAVRDALGK

-343 DIPTYEAGKL
+343 DIPTYDARGLGDVK
-353 TDIRVPRVQLNPN
+353 VPRVQVNPS
-366 YNPFSS
+366 YNPFSG
-372 HSETRKPI
+372 HSESRKPV
-380 RQWEELFEG
+380 RQWEKLYEQAASSQTIQNTQSIQSVPSSPTLFSEG
-389 AGGKELFEG
+389 L
-398 AGGKELFEGAR
+398 
-409 GKEQGAREYP
+409 
-419 KTSGLHDN
+419 
-427 PLAPSPSPLA
+427 
-437 PSLFQESQEISSQH
+437 EISSQH

-491 TAPTQGLL
+491 NAPTQGLL

-511 ALLTGILDDVRA
+511 ALLTGMLDDVRA
-523 LGFDITPLGGGAFSI
+523 LGFDITPLGGSSFSI
-538 VGTPSGQSNP
+538 VGTPSGQTDP
-548 VAVVQQMVET
+548 TAVVQQMVES
-558 VKQQDGIQT
+558 VKQQDGGHA

-579 RNNAIEVGEVL
+579 RHNAIEVGEVL
-590 TPLQME
+590 TPVQME

-625 IDKMFN
+625 IDKMFRTP

>member
-29 KELMENAVDAGAQ
+29 KELMENAVDAGAST
-42 NIDVLVQD
+42 IDVLVQD

-63 GMTETDARMAFERH
+63 GMSETDARMAFERH

-107 SQVKLTTRTAAQ
+107 SQVRLTTRTAEKDLGVQ
-119 DVGIELCLEGSR
+119 LCLEGSR
-131 VVSQEV
+131 LVSQEV

-146 EVCNLFFNVPAR
+146 EVSNLFFNVPAR

-163 SNQTELNNIIQDF
+163 SNQTELNNIIQEF

-182 NPSVSFALSS
+182 NPSVSFTLSS
-192 NGNRLMQLP
+192 NDNRLMQLP
-201 AGSPLQRIV
+201 ACSSLQRIV
-210 GIFGKKLGEQL
+210 GIFGKRLGEQL

-230 VGISGFVGKPEA
+230 VRLSGFVGKPES
-242 ARKKNSSQYL
+242 ARKKGASQFF

-264 HYAVQE
+264 HYAVME

-285 IFFQVDPANIDV
+285 ICFQVDPSGIDV

-314 WSIIVAAVRDTLGK
+314 WSIIVAAVRDALGK
-328 FNAVPTIDFDVEGRP
+328 FNAVPTIEFDVEGRP
-343 DIPTYEAGKL
+343 DIPTYRDDNLGSVK
-353 TDIRVPRVQLNPN
+353 VPQVR
-366 YNPFSS
+366 YDATFNPFSN
-372 HSETRKPI
+372 HNENRKPV
-380 RQWEELFEG
+380 RQWE
-389 AGGKELFEG
+389 KI
-398 AGGKELFEGAR
+398 FEGAR
-409 GKEQGAREYP
+409 SMEQGAR
-419 KTSGLHDN
+419 DN
-427 PLAPSPSPLA
+427 IERSDAPYNSLAPCTTPPA
-437 PSLFQESQEISSQH
+437 PSLFPTDSEMSTQH

-463 QSGLMMVDQRRAHI
+463 QSGLMMVEQRRAHI
-477 RILYERYMKQMQEH
+477 RILYERYMTQMREH
-491 TAPTQGLL
+491 NAATQGLL

-523 LGFDITPLGGGAFSI
+523 LGFDISPLGGGSFSI
-538 VGTPSGQSNP
+538 VGTPSGQTDA
-548 VAVVQQMVET
+548 VAVVQQMVES
-558 VKQQDGIQT
+558 VKQQDGGHA
-567 DALHHQL
+567 DALRHQL

-579 RNNAIEVGEVL
+579 RSNAIVVGEVL
-590 TPLQME
+590 TPMQME
-596 TLIGDLFQCEIQ
+596 SLIGDLFRCENP

-613 GKTILTILQQEQ
+613 GKTIVTILQQET
-625 IDKMFN
+625 IDKMFG

>member
-29 KELMENAVDAGAQ
+29 KELMENAVDAGAST
-42 NIDVLVQD
+42 IDVLVQD

-91 RTMGFRGEAL
+91 QTMGFRGEAL

-107 SQVKLTTRTAAQ
+107 SQVKLTTRTAEQ
-119 DVGIELCLEGSR
+119 ELGVQLCLEGSR

-146 EVCNLFFNVPAR
+146 EVSNLFFNVPAR

-182 NPSVSFALSS
+182 NPSVAFTLSS
-192 NGNRLMQLP
+192 NGNRLMQLL
-201 AGSPLQRIV
+201 AGGSLQRIV
-210 GIFGKKLGEQL
+210 GIFGKRLGEQL
-221 LPVQVETSL
+221 LPLQVETSL
-230 VGISGFVGKPEA
+230 VKISGFVGKPEA
-242 ARKKNSSQYL
+242 ARKKGASQYL

-264 HYAVQE
+264 HYAVME
-270 AFNHLIPEGDQVPYF
+270 AFSHLIPEGDQVPYF

-314 WSIIVAAVRDTLGK
+314 WSIILAAVRDALGK

-343 DIPTYEAGKL
+343 DIPAYDARGLAGVK
-353 TDIRVPRVQLNPN
+353 VPRVQFNPT

-372 HSETRKPI
+372 HSESRKPT
-380 RQWEELFEG
+380 RQWEKLY
-389 AGGKELFEG
+389 
-398 AGGKELFEGAR
+398 
-409 GKEQGAREYP
+409 EQAANQN
-419 KTSGLHDN
+419 N
-427 PLAPSPSPLA
+427 PNNQNPQSTPITQSPQSSPSSPTLF
-437 PSLFQESQEISSQH
+437 PESLEMSSQH
-451 FQYKGQYILTAV
+451 YQYKGQYIMTAV
-463 QSGLMMVDQRRAHI
+463 QSGLMIVDQRRAHI
-477 RILYERYMKQMQEH
+477 RILYERYMRQMQEH
-491 TAPTQGLL
+491 SAATQGLL

-523 LGFDITPLGGGAFSI
+523 LGFDITPLGGNAFSI
-538 VGTPSGQSNP
+538 VGAPSEQSNP
-548 VAVVQQMVET
+548 VAVVQQMVES
-558 VKQQDGIQT
+558 VKQQDGAHA

-590 TPLQME
+590 TPVQME
-596 TLIGDLFQCEIQ
+596 TLLSDLFQCEIQ

-613 GKTILTILQQEQ
+613 GKQVLTILQQEQ

>member
-29 KELMENAVDAGAQ
+29 KELMENAVDAGAST
-42 NIDVLVQD
+42 IDVLVQD
-50 AGRTSIQVIDDGK
+50 AGRTTIQVIDDGK

-107 SQVKLTTRTAAQ
+107 AQVKLTTRTANQ
-119 DVGIELCLEGSR
+119 DLGVQLCIDGSHLI
-131 VVSQEV
+131 SQEV

-146 EVCNLFFNVPAR
+146 EVSNLFFNVPAR

-182 NPSVSFALSS
+182 NSSVTFSLSS

-201 AGSPLQRIV
+201 AGSTLQRIV

-230 VGISGFVGKPEA
+230 VIISGFVGKPEA
-242 ARKKNSSQYL
+242 ARKKNSSQFL

-264 HYAVQE
+264 HYAVME

-314 WSIIVAAVRDTLGK
+314 WSIIVAAVRDALGK

-343 DIPTYEAGKL
+343 DIPTYEVGSL
-353 TDIRVPRVQLNPN
+353 TSVKVPRVQ
-366 YNPFSS
+366 YDTSFNPFNS
-372 HSETRKPI
+372 HSETRKPT
-380 RQWEELFEG
+380 RQWEKLYEQAAQSNHQNQNTPTTPSSQNAPITQTLFPEV
-389 AGGKELFEG
+389 
-398 AGGKELFEGAR
+398 
-409 GKEQGAREYP
+409 
-419 KTSGLHDN
+419 
-427 PLAPSPSPLA
+427 
-437 PSLFQESQEISSQH
+437 QEMSSQH
-451 FQYKGQYILTAV
+451 YQYKGQYILTAV
-463 QSGLMMVDQRRAHI
+463 QSGLMLVDQRRAHI
-477 RILYERYMKQMQEH
+477 RILYERYLKQMQEH
-491 TAPTQGLL
+491 NAATQGLL

-511 ALLTGILDDVRA
+511 AMLTAILDDVRA
-523 LGFDITPLGGGAFSI
+523 LGFDITPLGGSAFSI
-538 VGTPSGQSNP
+538 VGTPSGQVNP
-548 VAVVQQMVET
+548 VAVVQQMVES
-558 VKQQDGIQT
+558 VKMQDGVHA
-567 DALHHQL
+567 DALHHRL

-590 TPLQME
+590 TPVQME
-596 TLIGDLFQCEIQ
+596 TLIDDLFQCENP
-608 NLSPS
+608 NLSPN
-613 GKTILTILQQEQ
+613 GKTILTILQQET
-625 IDKMFN
+625 IDKLFN

>member
-29 KELMENAVDAGAQ
+29 KELMENAVDAGAST
-42 NIDVLVQD
+42 IDVLVQD

-63 GMTETDARMAFERH
+63 GMSETDARMAFERH

-91 RTMGFRGEAL
+91 CTMGFRGEAL

-107 SQVKLTTRTAAQ
+107 AQVKLTTRTAEQ
-119 DVGIELCLEGSR
+119 DLGVQLCLEGSR

-146 EVCNLFFNVPAR
+146 EVSNLFFNVPAR

-182 NPSVSFALSS
+182 NPSVAFTLSS

-201 AGSPLQRIV
+201 AGSSLQRIV
-210 GIFGKKLGEQL
+210 GIFGKKLSEQL

-230 VGISGFVGKPEA
+230 VKISGFVGKPES

-264 HYAVQE
+264 HYAVME
-270 AFNHLIPEGDQVPYF
+270 AFNHLIPDGDQVPYF

-314 WSIIVAAVRDTLGK
+314 WSIIVAAVRDALGK

-343 DIPTYEAGKL
+343 EIPTYEVGNLK
-353 TDIRVPRVQLNPN
+353 DVKVPRVQYNTSF
-366 YNPFSS
+366 NPFSN
-372 HSETRKPI
+372 HSETRKPT
-380 RQWEELFEG
+380 RQWEKLYEQASQSNQSNQNNPSIQNTPNTQNLFP
-389 AGGKELFEG
+389 A
-398 AGGKELFEGAR
+398 
-409 GKEQGAREYP
+409 
-419 KTSGLHDN
+419 T
-427 PLAPSPSPLA
+427 
-437 PSLFQESQEISSQH
+437 QEMSSEH
-451 FQYKGQYILTAV
+451 LQYKGQYILTAV
-463 QSGLMMVDQRRAHI
+463 QSGLMIVDQRRAHI
-477 RILYERYMKQMQEH
+477 RILYERYMKQMQERN
-491 TAPTQGLL
+491 AATQGLL
-499 FPELLELSPSDA
+499 FPELLEFSPSDA

-523 LGFDITPLGGGAFSI
+523 LGFDITPLGGGSFSI
-538 VGTPSGQSNP
+538 VGTPSGQTNP
-548 VAVVQQMVET
+548 LAVVQQMVES
-558 VKQQDGIQT
+558 VKMQDGGHA

-590 TPLQME
+590 TPVQME
-596 TLIGDLFQCEIQ
+596 TLIGDLFLCDNP
-608 NLSPS
+608 NLSPN

-625 IDKMFN
+625 IDKMFRTP

>member
-29 KELMENAVDAGAQ
+29 KELMENAVDAGAST
-42 NIDVLVQD
+42 IDVLVQD

-107 SQVKLTTRTAAQ
+107 SQVKLTTRTAEQ
-119 DVGIELCLEGSR
+119 DLGVQLCLEGSR

-146 EVCNLFFNVPAR
+146 EVSNLFFNVPAR

-182 NPSVSFALSS
+182 NPSVTFTLSS

-201 AGSPLQRIV
+201 AGGSLQRIV
-210 GIFGKKLGEQL
+210 GIFGKRLGEQL
-221 LPVQVETSL
+221 LPLQVETSL
-230 VGISGFVGKPEA
+230 VKISGYVGKPEA

-264 HYAVQE
+264 HYAVME
-270 AFNHLIPEGDQVPYF
+270 AFSHLIPEGDQVPYF
-285 IFFQVDPANIDV
+285 VFFEVDPANIDV

-314 WSIIVAAVRDTLGK
+314 WSIIVAAVRDALGK

-343 DIPTYEAGKL
+343 DIPAYQAGNL
-353 TDIRVPRVQLNPN
+353 TDVKAPRVQLTPGF
-366 YNPFSS
+366 NPFSS

-380 RQWEELFEG
+380 RQWEKLFEK
-389 AGGKELFEG
+389 APLQ
-398 AGGKELFEGAR
+398 LPPR
-409 GKEQGAREYP
+409 GE
-419 KTSGLHDN
+419 
-427 PLAPSPSPLA
+427 SPSPVLLPLEGGREGA
-437 PSLFQESQEISSQH
+437 LEISSQH

-477 RILYERYMKQMQEH
+477 RILYERYLKQMHEH
-491 TAPTQGLL
+491 TAATQGLL
-499 FPELLELSPSDA
+499 FPELLELSPSNT
-511 ALLTGILDDVRA
+511 ALLTSILDDVKA
-523 LGFDITPLGGGAFSI
+523 LGFDITPLGGNAFSI

-548 VAVVQQMVET
+548 VAVVQQMVES
-558 VKQQDGIQT
+558 VKQQDGGHA

-579 RNNAIEVGEVL
+579 RSNAIEVGEVL
-590 TPLQME
+590 TPVQME

-608 NLSPS
+608 NLSPT
-613 GKTILTILQQEQ
+613 GKTILTILQQEA
-625 IDKMFN
+625 IDKLFN

>member
-29 KELMENAVDAGAQ
+29 KELMENAVDAGATT
-42 NIDVLVQD
+42 IDVLVQD

-91 RTMGFRGEAL
+91 QTMGFRGEAL

-107 SQVKLTTRTAAQ
+107 SQVKLTTRTAEQ
-119 DVGIELCLEGSR
+119 ELGVQLCLEGSK

-146 EVCNLFFNVPAR
+146 EVSNLFFNVPAR

-163 SNQTELNNIIQDF
+163 SNQPELNNIIQDF

-182 NPSVSFALSS
+182 NPSVSFTLSS
-192 NGNRLMQLP
+192 NGNQLMQLP
-201 AGSPLQRIV
+201 AGGSLQRIV

-221 LPVQVETSL
+221 LPLQVETSL
-230 VGISGFVGKPEA
+230 VKISGFVGKPEA
-242 ARKKNSSQYL
+242 ARKKGASQFL

-264 HYAVQE
+264 HYAVME
-270 AFNHLIPEGDQVPYF
+270 AFSHLIPDGDQVPYF
-285 IFFQVDPANIDV
+285 IYFEVDPANIDV

-308 ENEQEI
+308 ENETEI
-314 WSIIVAAVRDTLGK
+314 WSIVLAGVRDALGK

-343 DIPTYEAGKL
+343 DIPTYDARGLGDVK
-353 TDIRVPRVQLNPN
+353 VPRVQVNPT

-372 HSETRKPI
+372 HNESRKPT
-380 RQWEELFEG
+380 RQWEKLY
-389 AGGKELFEG
+389 
-398 AGGKELFEGAR
+398 
-409 GKEQGAREYP
+409 EQAAASQTNQSIP
-419 KTSGLHDN
+419 NTQNIQSSQN
-427 PLAPSPSPLA
+427 
-437 PSLFQESQEISSQH
+437 LFQEEMEMSSQH
-451 FQYKGQYILTAV
+451 YQYKGQYILTAV
-463 QSGLMMVDQRRAHI
+463 QSGLMMVDQRRAHV

-491 TAPTQGLL
+491 NAATQGLL

-523 LGFDITPLGGGAFSI
+523 LGFDITSLGGSSFSI
-538 VGTPSGQSNP
+538 VGAPSGQSNP
-548 VAVVQQMVET
+548 VAVVQQMVES
-558 VKQQDGIQT
+558 VKQQDGAHA

-579 RNNAIEVGEVL
+579 RHNAIEIGEVL
-590 TPLQME
+590 TPVQME
-596 TLIGDLFQCEIQ
+596 TLIGDLFQCDNP

-613 GKTILTILQQEQ
+613 GKTIITILQQEQ

>member
-29 KELMENAVDAGAQ
+29 KELMENAVDAGASI
-42 NIDVLVQD
+42 IDVLVQD

-91 RTMGFRGEAL
+91 QTMGFRGEAL

-107 SQVKLTTRTAAQ
+107 SQVKLTTRTAEQ
-119 DVGIELCLEGSR
+119 ELGVQLCLEGSK

-146 EVCNLFFNVPAR
+146 EVSNLFFNVPAR

-182 NPSVSFALSS
+182 NPSVSFTLSS
-192 NGNRLMQLP
+192 NGNQLMQLP
-201 AGSPLQRIV
+201 AGGSLQRIV

-221 LPVQVETSL
+221 LPLQVETSL
-230 VGISGFVGKPEA
+230 VKISGFVGKPEA
-242 ARKKNSSQYL
+242 ARKKGASQFL

-264 HYAVQE
+264 HYAVME
-270 AFNHLIPEGDQVPYF
+270 AFSHLIPDGDQVPYF
-285 IFFQVDPANIDV
+285 IYFDVDPANIDV

-308 ENEQEI
+308 ENETEI
-314 WSIIVAAVRDTLGK
+314 WSIVLAGVRDALGK

-343 DIPTYEAGKL
+343 DIPTYDARGLGDVK
-353 TDIRVPRVQLNPN
+353 VPRVQVNPT

-372 HSETRKPI
+372 HNENRKPT
-380 RQWEELFEG
+380 RQWEKLY
-389 AGGKELFEG
+389 
-398 AGGKELFEGAR
+398 
-409 GKEQGAREYP
+409 EQAAASQTNQSVP
-419 KTSGLHDN
+419 NTQNVQSSQN
-427 PLAPSPSPLA
+427 
-437 PSLFQESQEISSQH
+437 LFQEEMEMSSQH
-451 FQYKGQYILTAV
+451 YQYKGQYILTAV
-463 QSGLMMVDQRRAHI
+463 QSGLMMVDQRRAHV

-491 TAPTQGLL
+491 NAATQGLL

-523 LGFDITPLGGGAFSI
+523 LGFDITSLGGSSFSI
-538 VGTPSGQSNP
+538 VGAPSGQSNP
-548 VAVVQQMVET
+548 VAVVQQMVES
-558 VKQQDGIQT
+558 VKQQDGAHV

-579 RNNAIEVGEVL
+579 RHNAIEIGEVL
-590 TPLQME
+590 TPVQME
-596 TLIGDLFQCEIQ
+596 TLIGDLFQCDNP

-613 GKTILTILQQEQ
+613 GKTIITILQQEQ

>member
-29 KELMENAVDAGAQ
+29 KELMENAVDAGAST
-42 NIDVLVQD
+42 IDVLVQD

-91 RTMGFRGEAL
+91 QTMGFRGEAL

-107 SQVKLTTRTAAQ
+107 SQVKLTTRTAEQ
-119 DVGIELCLEGSR
+119 ELGVQLCLEGSR

-146 EVCNLFFNVPAR
+146 EVSNLFFNVPAR

-163 SNQTELNNIIQDF
+163 SNQTELNNIIQDV

-182 NPSVSFALSS
+182 NPSVAFTLSS
-192 NGNRLMQLP
+192 NGNQLMQLP
-201 AGSPLQRIV
+201 AGSNLQRIV

-230 VGISGFVGKPEA
+230 VKISGFVGKPES
-242 ARKKNSSQYL
+242 ARKKNSSQFL

-264 HYAVQE
+264 HYAVME
-270 AFNHLIPEGDQVPYF
+270 AFSHLIPEGDQVPYF
-285 IFFQVDPANIDV
+285 ISFQVDPANIDV

-314 WSIIVAAVRDTLGK
+314 WSIIVAAVRDALGK

-343 DIPTYEAGKL
+343 DIPTYDARGLGDVK
-353 TDIRVPRVQLNPN
+353 VPRVQVNPS
-366 YNPFSS
+366 YNPFSG
-372 HSETRKPI
+372 HSESRKPV
-380 RQWEELFEG
+380 RQWEKLYEQAASSQTIQNTQSIQSVPSSPTLFSEG
-389 AGGKELFEG
+389 L
-398 AGGKELFEGAR
+398 
-409 GKEQGAREYP
+409 
-419 KTSGLHDN
+419 
-427 PLAPSPSPLA
+427 
-437 PSLFQESQEISSQH
+437 EISSQH

-491 TAPTQGLL
+491 NAPTQGLL

-511 ALLTGILDDVRA
+511 ALLTGMLDDVRA
-523 LGFDITPLGGGAFSI
+523 LGFDITPLGGSSFSI
-538 VGTPSGQSNP
+538 VGTPSGQTDP
-548 VAVVQQMVET
+548 TAVVQQMVES
-558 VKQQDGIQT
+558 VKQQDGGHA

-579 RNNAIEVGEVL
+579 RHNAIEVGEVL
-590 TPLQME
+590 TPVQME

>member
-1 MDIIHLLP
+1 MSDVIRLLP
-9 DSVANQIAAGEVV
+9 DSVANQIAAGEVI

-29 KELMENAVDAGAQ
+29 KELMENAVDAGATH
-42 NIDVLVQD
+42 IDVVVAD
-50 AGRTSIQVIDDGK
+50 AGKTSIQVIDDGK
-63 GMTETDARMAFERH
+63 GMSDTDARLAFERH
-77 ATSKIAKAEDLFTL
+77 ATSKIRTADDLFSL
-91 RTMGFRGEAL
+91 HTMGFRGEAL

-107 SQVKLTTRTAAQ
+107 SQVKLTARAAEQ
-119 DVGIELCLEGSR
+119 ELGVQLCLEGSR

-146 EVCNLFFNVPAR
+146 EVSNLFFNVPAR

-182 NPSVSFALSS
+182 NPSVAFTLSS
-192 NGNRLMQLP
+192 NGNQLMQLP
-201 AGSPLQRIV
+201 AGSNLQRIV

-230 VGISGFVGKPEA
+230 VKISGFVGKPES

-264 HYAVQE
+264 HYAVME
-270 AFNHLIPEGDQVPYF
+270 AFSHLIPEGDQVPYF
-285 IFFQVDPANIDV
+285 ISFQVDPANIDV

-314 WSIIVAAVRDTLGK
+314 WSIIVAAVRDALGK

-343 DIPTYEAGKL
+343 EIPTYDARGLGDVK
-353 TDIRVPRVQLNPN
+353 VPRVQVNPS
-366 YNPFSS
+366 YNPFSG
-372 HSETRKPI
+372 HSESHKPV
-380 RQWEELFEG
+380 RQWEKLFEG
-389 AGGKELFEG
+389 AGGKE
-398 AGGKELFEGAR
+398 
-409 GKEQGAREYP
+409 QGARENLGIQHP
-419 KTSGLHDN
+419 HDN

-437 PSLFQESQEISSQH
+437 PSLFQEDQEISSQH

-491 TAPTQGLL
+491 NAPTQGLL

-511 ALLTGILDDVRA
+511 ALLTGMLDDVRA
-523 LGFDITPLGGGAFSI
+523 LGFDITPLGGSSFSI
-538 VGTPSGQSNP
+538 VGTPSGQTDP
-548 VAVVQQMVET
+548 TAVVQQMVES
-558 VKQQDGIQT
+558 VKQQDGGHA

-579 RNNAIEVGEVL
+579 RHNAIEVGEVL
-590 TPLQME
+590 TPVQME

>member
-29 KELMENAVDAGAQ
+29 KELMENAVDAGASI
-42 NIDVLVQD
+42 IDVLVQD

-91 RTMGFRGEAL
+91 QTMGFRGEAL

-107 SQVKLTTRTAAQ
+107 SQVKLTTRTAEQ
-119 DVGIELCLEGSR
+119 ELGVQLCLEGSK

-146 EVCNLFFNVPAR
+146 EVSNLFFNVPAR

-182 NPSVSFALSS
+182 NPSVSFTLSS
-192 NGNRLMQLP
+192 NGNQLMQLP
-201 AGSPLQRIV
+201 AGGSLQRIV

-221 LPVQVETSL
+221 LPLQVETSL
-230 VGISGFVGKPEA
+230 VKISGFVGKPEA
-242 ARKKNSSQYL
+242 ARKKGASQFL

-264 HYAVQE
+264 HYAVME
-270 AFNHLIPEGDQVPYF
+270 AFSHLIPDGDQVPYF
-285 IFFQVDPANIDV
+285 IYFDVDPANIDV

-308 ENEQEI
+308 ENETEI
-314 WSIIVAAVRDTLGK
+314 WSIVLAGVRDALGK

-343 DIPTYEAGKL
+343 DIPTYDARGLGDVK
-353 TDIRVPRVQLNPN
+353 VPRVQVNPT

-372 HSETRKPI
+372 HNENRKPT
-380 RQWEELFEG
+380 RQWEKLY
-389 AGGKELFEG
+389 
-398 AGGKELFEGAR
+398 
-409 GKEQGAREYP
+409 EQAAASQTNQSVP
-419 KTSGLHDN
+419 NTQNVQSSQN
-427 PLAPSPSPLA
+427 
-437 PSLFQESQEISSQH
+437 LFQEEMEMSSQH
-451 FQYKGQYILTAV
+451 YQYKGQYILTAV
-463 QSGLMMVDQRRAHI
+463 QSGLMMVDQRRAHV
-477 RILYERYMKQMQEH
+477 RILYERYLKQMQEH
-491 TAPTQGLL
+491 NAATQGLL

-523 LGFDITPLGGGAFSI
+523 LGFDITSLGGSSFSI
-538 VGTPSGQSNP
+538 VGAPSGQSNP
-548 VAVVQQMVET
+548 VAVVQQMVES
-558 VKQQDGIQT
+558 VKQQDGAHA

-579 RNNAIEVGEVL
+579 RHNAIEIGEVL
-590 TPLQME
+590 TPVQME
-596 TLIGDLFQCEIQ
+596 TLIGDLFQCDNP

-613 GKTILTILQQEQ
+613 GKTIITILQQEQ